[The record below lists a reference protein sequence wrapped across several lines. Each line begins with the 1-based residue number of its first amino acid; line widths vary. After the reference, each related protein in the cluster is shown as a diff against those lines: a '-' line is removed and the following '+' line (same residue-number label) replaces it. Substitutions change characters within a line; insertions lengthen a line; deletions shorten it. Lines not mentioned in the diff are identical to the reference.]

1 MLVLKP
7 HSKSLLQCGF
17 QEGEPMKLEQVLSK
31 AVYQP
36 VNSTK
41 PGYAIFTQPW
51 ASFQL
56 LSCTVHEGQLK
67 IHSQF
72 SFTASAVRV
81 CVLRQYLIRIGLVSS
96 APGLKEKLER
106 DRVLTL
112 SSKGRAAMA
121 DFALFFFSPHLCSC
135 HPKHGS

>member
-1 MLVLKP
+1 
-7 HSKSLLQCGF
+7 
-17 QEGEPMKLEQVLSK
+17 MKLEQVLIE

-36 VNSTK
+36 VIPTK
-41 PGYAIFTQPW
+41 PDYAISTQPW

-96 APGLKEKLER
+96 AQSLKEKLIER
-106 DRVLTL
+106 DCVLTL

-121 DFALFFFSPHLCSC
+121 DFAHFVFSFFIAATRNTDLDI
-135 HPKHGS
+135 